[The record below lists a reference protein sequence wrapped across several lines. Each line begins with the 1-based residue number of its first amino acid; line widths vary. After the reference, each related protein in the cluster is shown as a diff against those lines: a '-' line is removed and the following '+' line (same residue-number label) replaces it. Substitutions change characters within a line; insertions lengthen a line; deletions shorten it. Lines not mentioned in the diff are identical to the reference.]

1 MIGTKVQ
8 SESGLP
14 HIIMFPSGKKTYHY
28 EEYKGRPFTDEMID
42 FFIEKAENG
51 VSKKRFGNKEGES
64 NGSNEFEGI
73 GRRGVDE

>member
-14 HIIMFPSGKKTYHY
+14 HIIMFPYGKKTYHY
-28 EEYKGRPFTDEMID
+28 EEYKGRPFTDEMIE

-51 VSKKRFGNKEGES
+51 VSKKRFG
-64 NGSNEFEGI
+64 SNEFEGI